1 MILDK
6 ITEKVLHMID
16 GEGFKQEGAFNLR
29 ETESPSATGTVS
41 MSRSVKKKTGR
52 ELTFILTRIQMGR
65 RYTFRWLSP
74 PPE

>member
-29 ETESPSATGTVS
+29 ENGIAVCHGDSEH
-41 MSRSVKKKTGR
+41 VKIRKKGR
-52 ELTFILTRIQMGR
+52 QAGN
-65 RYTFRWLSP
+65 
-74 PPE
+74 

>member
-29 ETESPSATGTVS
+29 ENGIAVCHGDSEHVKI
-41 MSRSVKKKTGR
+41 RKKKTSR